1 MSNVREFGARGDGI
15 ADDTKAIEDALAKG
29 DGTLQF
35 PKGDYLI
42 THTINVNLADSG
54 RVSIDG
60 SGGAAKIL
68 MGGAG
73 PAFHITGTHSAL
85 SRPQNL

>member
-1 MSNVREFGARGDGI
+1 MSNVRDFGAVGDGI
-15 ADDTKAIEDALAKG
+15 TDDTKAIEDALAEG

-42 THTINVNLADSG
+42 THTINVNLANSG

-60 SGGAAKIL
+60 SGGTAKIL

-73 PAFHITGTHSAL
+73 PAFHITGTHVTLGRS
-85 SRPQNL
+85 QNL